1 MGSQPSADCPIVGAV
16 HASLNDQPNVTLTQ
30 VEIYLADANGKPSGS
45 VENYPGT
52 VDCVG
57 GQIINTTTG
66 AVQAPL
72 SGSNWGPSLRNVTP
86 FFEDSL
92 GVALTHNIVYS
103 AFALMGALLGAAGIF
118 VLLGADFLVL
128 VQLLVYVGGI
138 LVLSLFAIM
147 LTHRIA
153 DVQVSNRSVGRG
165 VATVLIGLV
174 LVALTRVALR
184 ATWVT
189 GDVAAPAPTT
199 YGVGSAF
206 LGDFVLP
213 FEVASLVLL
222 VALIGA
228 VMVSR
233 KELRG

>member
-1 MGSQPSADCPIVGAV
+1 MS
-16 HASLNDQPNVTLTQ
+16 
-30 VEIYLADANGKPSGS
+30 
-45 VENYPGT
+45 
-52 VDCVG
+52 
-57 GQIINTTTG
+57 TTTV
-66 AVQAPL
+66 AFYLLATL
-72 SGSNWGPSLRNVTP
+72 VTAS
-86 FFEDSL
+86 SL
-92 GVALTHNIVYS
+92 GVALSHNIVYS

-118 VLLGADFLVL
+118 VLLGADFLGL
-128 VQLLVYVGGI
+128 IQLLVYVGGI

-165 VATVLIGLV
+165 VATVLVGLV
-174 LVALTRVALR
+174 LVGLTRVALR
-184 ATWVT
+184 ATWVVST
-189 GDVAAPAPTT
+189 DIAAPAPTT
-199 YGVGSAF
+199 YGVGTAF
-206 LGDFVLP
+206 LSDFVLP

>member
-1 MGSQPSADCPIVGAV
+1 VS
-16 HASLNDQPNVTLTQ
+16 
-30 VEIYLADANGKPSGS
+30 
-45 VENYPGT
+45 
-52 VDCVG
+52 
-57 GQIINTTTG
+57 TTTV
-66 AVQAPL
+66 AFYLLAAFTTA
-72 SGSNWGPSLRNVTP
+72 SA
-86 FFEDSL
+86 L
-92 GVALTHNIVYS
+92 GVALTNNIVYS

-118 VLLGADFLVL
+118 VLLGADFVGV

-153 DVQVSNRSVGRG
+153 DVHVSNRSVGRG
-165 VATVLIGLV
+165 AGVVLVGLV
-174 LVALTRVALR
+174 LIALIRVAVR

-189 GDVAAPAPTT
+189 AEVAAPTPTT
-199 YGVGSAF
+199 YGVGNAF
-206 LGDFVLP
+206 LTDFVLP